1 MAEKMGIYKCMV
13 CGNVVED
20 IVPGKGELICCGE
33 PMKLMDEKNKDGAG
47 EKHVPVIEASGDGV
61 LVKIGSV
68 PHPMEADH
76 WIQFIE
82 VISTDGFVTRKD
94 LNPGDKPEVFFQ
106 IPVAKISVVREFC
119 NKHGLWAK

>member
-1 MAEKMGIYKCMV
+1 
-13 CGNVVED
+13 
-20 IVPGKGELICCGE
+20 
-33 PMKLMDEKNKDGAG
+33 
-47 EKHVPVIEASGDGV
+47 PVIESSGDGV

-68 PHPMEADH
+68 PHPMDADH

-106 IPVAKISVVREFC
+106 IPAAKVSQVREFC